1 MSQHVRDFRPA
12 TPLVKWTLMNLNA
25 LETTAEKLLPKM
37 PDGGFRLVVHGP
49 LGEVA
54 AVERN
59 WKPHALVPVW
69 SSTKGPA
76 ATTLLWVM
84 EQAGLSLNTQIAS
97 VWPEF
102 RHPVSIGQ
110 LLSHQ
115 GGLAAPAVDVS
126 VFDHAAAAAALADQ
140 EANWTPGTAH
150 GYHPRSFGFILDE
163 ISLRLCGE
171 RIGPVWQR
179 EIARP
184 LGVDFF
190 IGLPESEFPRV
201 VLVKPG
207 RASTRPEERE
217 FIQAYSDARSLTR
230 RAFDRYKGLNA
241 PLEFNHRKAW
251 QLASPAFGG
260 VGSADGLARFYAVL
274 AGDGGGIF
282 SDRLRLLM
290 EEEQV
295 SGMDAILKMPTAFTA
310 GFQKDP
316 LDTTGRKLRQHY
328 GPSTRAFG
336 HPGAGGSFG
345 FADPEAGWG
354 VGFTLSII
362 GPGVFPSEEIIAL
375 VDALY
380 L

>member
-1 MSQHVRDFRPA
+1 
-12 TPLVKWTLMNLNA
+12 MNPNA
-25 LETTAEKLLPKM
+25 LEANAEKLLAKM
-37 PDGGFRLVVHGP
+37 PEGGFRMVVHGP
-49 LGEVA
+49 LGEVV

-76 ATTLLWVM
+76 AATLLWLL
-84 EQAGLSLNTQIAS
+84 ERAGLSLEKRVAS

-102 RHPVSIGQ
+102 RHGVSVGQ

-115 GGLAAPAVDVS
+115 GGLAAPVADVS
-126 VFDHAAAAAALADQ
+126 LFDHAAAAAALAVQ
-140 EANWTPGTAH
+140 EANWPLGTAH
-150 GYHPRSFGFILDE
+150 GYHPRSFGFLLDE

-171 RIGPVWQR
+171 RIGVIWQR
-179 EIARP
+179 EIAPP

-190 IGLPESEFPRV
+190 IGLPESEFSRV
-201 VLVKPG
+201 VPVKPG
-207 RASTRPEERE
+207 RASARPEERE

-230 RAFDRYKGLNA
+230 RAFDGYKGLNA
-241 PLEFNHRKAW
+241 PFEFNHRKAW
-251 QLASPAFGG
+251 EMASPAFGG

-282 SDRLRLLM
+282 SDRLRVLM

-295 SGMDAILKMPTAFTA
+295 SGMDVILKMPTAFTA

-316 LDTTGRKLRQHY
+316 LDAAGRKLRRHY

-354 VGFTLSII
+354 VGFTLDQI
-362 GPGVFPSEEIIAL
+362 GPGVFPREEIIAL